1 MLETIKEY
9 FQIIVDGFN
18 AVIDFVIGLFE
29 DLIYIIRLTGAFV
42 AKLPDLFSWLPVEA
56 LTLVLSIFAVV
67 VIYKILGREG

>member
-18 AVIDFVIGLFE
+18 SVIDFVIGLVQ
-29 DLIYIIRLTGAFV
+29 DLIYIIKLTGAFV
-42 AKLPDLFSWLPVEA
+42 AKLPDLFSWLPAEA
-56 LTLVLSIFAVV
+56 LVLVLSIFAVV

>member
-1 MLETIKEY
+1 MLETIKDY

-18 AVIDFVIGLFE
+18 AVIDFVIGLVE